1 MTYDILPRQQKVSR
15 DILDQWQQIET
26 STLGHLTDEGYLRGI
41 RPLSPD
47 VRLAGN
53 VVTARLRM
61 PDGGALREAL
71 WLSQPGDVLVIDA
84 MEDAERACWGELRT
98 LAAQVKGLAGV
109 IVSGAVTDVRALRAM
124 GWPVFCRSISA
135 ITTRAQR
142 SGGEVNHP
150 IVVSGV
156 TVRPGDMALADDDGV
171 FILSAERAAHWL
183 LPVSEKSRADAERR
197 KDLMRR
203 LGGSGEHQFALGDSE
218 PDNPA

>member
-1 MTYDILPRQQKVSR
+1 MTYDILPRQQKVSS
-15 DILDQWQQIET
+15 DILDQWRQIET

-47 VRLAGN
+47 VRVAGN

-98 LAAQVKGLAGV
+98 LAAQVKGVAGV
-109 IVSGAVTDVRALRAM
+109 IVSGAVTDTRALRAL
-124 GWPVFCRSISA
+124 GWPVFCRGISA
-135 ITTRAQR
+135 ITTRAQGT
-142 SGGEVNHP
+142 GGVVNHP

-183 LPVSEKSRADAERR
+183 RAVSEKSRADAERR
-197 KDLMRR
+197 DDMMRR
-203 LGGSGEHQFALGDSE
+203 RG
-218 PDNPA
+218 